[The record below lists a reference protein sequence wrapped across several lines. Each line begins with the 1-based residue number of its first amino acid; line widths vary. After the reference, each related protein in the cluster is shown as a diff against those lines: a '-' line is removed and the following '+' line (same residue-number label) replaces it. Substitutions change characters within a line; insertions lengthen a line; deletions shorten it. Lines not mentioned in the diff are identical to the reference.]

1 MAEKDKHQHD
11 SADQEHKS
19 DDQNKPWETLF
30 DDDRDDQGN
39 LSRLATRKKRQGSSK
54 FTWILAII
62 LILLVL
68 SPIIYVKVWGSQGSS
83 GSNLSNDKVVI
94 QSAKKASHRSKVKK
108 SEKSSK
114 AAKTSKKEASS
125 QQPAQQSST
134 QQQETGK
141 ASEEASSASVQTQ
154 PSAAASA
161 ASTATPSQAS
171 TAAANSYT
179 VKSGDNLY
187 RIATNHGMT
196 LDELL
201 QLNGLSANSSL
212 TPGTVLKVK

>member
-39 LSRLATRKKRQGSSK
+39 LSRLATRKKHQGSSK

-68 SPIIYVKVWGSQGSS
+68 SPIVYFKVWGNQGSS
-83 GSNLSNDKVVI
+83 GANLSNDKVVI
-94 QSAKKASHRSKVKK
+94 QSAKKASQRSKIKK
-108 SEKSSK
+108 STKASK
-114 AAKTSKKEASS
+114 AAKDSSASTKEASS
-125 QQPAQQSST
+125 QQTS
-134 QQQETGK
+134 QEPSNES
-141 ASEEASSASVQTQ
+141 AASASTQ
-154 PSAAASA
+154 PSTAASA
-161 ASTATPSQAS
+161 AAASTEMPSQAS
-171 TAAANSYT
+171 TAANSYT

-196 LDELL
+196 LNELL

>member
-39 LSRLATRKKRQGSSK
+39 LSRLATRKKHQGSSK

-68 SPIIYVKVWGSQGSS
+68 SPIVYFKVWGNQGSS
-83 GSNLSNDKVVI
+83 GANLSNDKVVI

-125 QQPAQQSST
+125 QQPST
-134 QQQETGK
+134 QQQETSK
-141 ASEEASSASVQTQ
+141 ASKASVASSASVQTQ